1 MKCRHCG
8 ITLKNTMVD
17 LGSSPPSNAYLTK
30 QTINKPEKWFPLKVM
45 VCNQC
50 WLVQTEDFAD
60 AHELFDADY
69 AYFSSFSSS
78 WLSHAQKYVE
88 TMVDRFGLDQTS
100 HVVEIA
106 ANDGYLLQYVKAKN
120 IPCLGIE
127 PTHSTAQ
134 VAREKG
140 IEIVE
145 EFFGTALAERLVS
158 QGYLADLTAAN
169 NVLAHV
175 PDINDFAKGFSILL
189 KENGVATFEFPHLL
203 NLVQE
208 NQFDTIYHEHF
219 SYLSLT
225 SVKSIFEEN
234 GLQIFDIE
242 EIPTHGGS
250 LRVFAQ
256 RQNTGTHKISNRL
269 ITLIEK
275 ENSEGVGS
283 LNFYQDYQSKVEK
296 IKNDLIGFL
305 IEAKKSGKKV
315 VAYGAAAKGNTL
327 LNYAGIRSDLISFV
341 VDKNPAK
348 QNKFMPGSRI
358 PILAEINLKQTQPDY
373 VVILPWNLKDEV
385 TDQLSYIKAW
395 GGRFVTAIPSLEVS
409 S

>member
-1 MKCRHCG
+1 
-8 ITLKNTMVD
+8 
-17 LGSSPPSNAYLTK
+17 
-30 QTINKPEKWFPLKVM
+30 
-45 VCNQC
+45 
-50 WLVQTEDFAD
+50 
-60 AHELFDADY
+60 
-69 AYFSSFSSS
+69 
-78 WLSHAQKYVE
+78 
-88 TMVDRFGLDQTS
+88 
-100 HVVEIA
+100 
-106 ANDGYLLQYVKAKN
+106 
-120 IPCLGIE
+120 
-127 PTHSTAQ
+127 
-134 VAREKG
+134 
-140 IEIVE
+140 
-145 EFFGTALAERLVS
+145 
-158 QGYLADLTAAN
+158 
-169 NVLAHV
+169 
-175 PDINDFAKGFSILL
+175 
-189 KENGVATFEFPHLL
+189 
-203 NLVQE
+203 
-208 NQFDTIYHEHF
+208 
-219 SYLSLT
+219 
-225 SVKSIFEEN
+225 VKSIFEKN
-234 GLQIFDIE
+234 GLQIFDVE

-250 LRVFAQ
+250 LRIFAQ
-256 RQNTGTHKISNRL
+256 RQNTGTHKISDRL

-275 ENSEGVGS
+275 ENSEGVGN

-296 IKNDLIGFL
+296 IKNDLVGFL